1 MVFQYFQTTSQEF
14 EFTIEVHMV
23 YFKMLWKYALTCLLL
38 LLFPSHSSAIWAKF
52 QTNLQNPN

>member
-1 MVFQYFQTTSQEF
+1 MVLQYFQTTSQEF

-23 YFKMLWKYALTCLLL
+23 YLKMLWKYVLTCLLL
-38 LLFPSHSSAIWAKF
+38 LLFLSHSSAIWVKF